1 MHLMES
7 PTFRKLTFP
16 EFETLVSWAAR
27 EGWNPGLY
35 DAELFYETDP
45 EGFYGYFEQN
55 NMIGGGSIVSYN
67 GELGF
72 MGFFIIHPD
81 YRARGIGND
90 LWLLRRDTLLKRLQ
104 PNAAIGMDG
113 VVAMQPFYQKGGF
126 SIAYRDERYEK
137 KGENYPINPSVQPAT
152 AKDEEAL
159 FALDLQCFGVER
171 KKFLNLWLNPT
182 KSKTFTYTEK
192 DTLLGFAVLRKCQ
205 TGYKIGPLFA
215 ENEKAAEAL
224 YERCLSEALG
234 EPVYLDIPINN
245 DAAVR
250 LVKKYKA
257 NYVFECARMYY
268 GNPPKT
274 NTAKVFG
281 ITSFEL
287 G

>member
-1 MHLMES
+1 MES
-7 PTFRKLTFP
+7 LTFRKLTFP

-27 EGWNPGLY
+27 EGWNPGLH

-55 NMIGGGSIVSYN
+55 TMIGGGSIVSYN

-72 MGFFIIHPD
+72 MGFFIVHPE
-81 YRARGIGND
+81 YRAKGIGND

-113 VVAMQPFYQKGGF
+113 VAAMQPFYQKGGF

-137 KGENYPINPSVQPAT
+137 KGEHFPANPLVQLAT
-152 AKDEEAL
+152 AKDEAAL
-159 FALDLQCFGVER
+159 FALDLECFGVER
-171 KKFLNLWLNPT
+171 KKFLKLWLNPT

-192 DTLLGFAVLRKCQ
+192 DTLLGFAVMRKCQ
-205 TGYKIGPLFA
+205 TGFKIGPLFA
-215 ENEKAAEAL
+215 ENEKVAEAL
-224 YERCLSEALG
+224 YERCLTEAIE
-234 EPVYLDIPINN
+234 EPVYLDIPLNN
-245 DAAVR
+245 KAALSMVN
-250 LVKKYKA
+250 KYKA
-257 NYVFECARMYY
+257 GYVFECARMYY
-268 GNPPKT
+268 NIPPKT
-274 NTAKVFG
+274 ATAKVFG